1 MPGIALP
8 TGLTISST
16 GLLSGTDTNAA
27 DVGHTFSGSVDAS
40 NGIGND
46 AIETYS
52 ITVNPNPLL
61 NVAAPAS
68 VSLNENG
75 SLVFSSANGNAI
87 VITDGSAGTKVEQ
100 LSLAVTHGTLTL
112 PSTSGLSVTSGA
124 NGSPSITVK
133 GTLVRLNSALN
144 GLKFTPATGYSGS
157 AALTVTYEDLG
168 NNQTA
173 SATTAISVVV
183 PASQPTVKLLA
194 PLPLAVPGEP
204 VPLLILVSD
213 TNAAAQAVAF
223 NLTLSFGDGTTKNVT
238 AKSPL
243 LVNHIFTHPGTFRVT
258 VTATD
263 EFGHSSAPA
272 SVTIKVLLVTLEPF
286 PLKKNETALF
296 VGGTSGNDTVI
307 FAAAG
312 TNTIAVT
319 LDGVNEGVYST
330 TGPLIV
336 FGQGGKDVV
345 KESPGLKNT
354 VDLLESPTADN
365 LEADL
370 DDQAIQ
376 WAGVSAA
383 VNVLNS

>member
-1 MPGIALP
+1 
-8 TGLTISST
+8 
-16 GLLSGTDTNAA
+16 
-27 DVGHTFSGSVDAS
+27 
-40 NGIGND
+40 
-46 AIETYS
+46 
-52 ITVNPNPLL
+52 
-61 NVAAPAS
+61 
-68 VSLNENG
+68 
-75 SLVFSSANGNAI
+75 
-87 VITDGSAGTKVEQ
+87 
-100 LSLAVTHGTLTL
+100 
-112 PSTSGLSVTSGA
+112 
-124 NGSPSITVK
+124 
-133 GTLVRLNSALN
+133 
-144 GLKFTPATGYSGS
+144 
-157 AALTVTYEDLG
+157 LG

-173 SATTAISVVV
+173 SAATAISVVV
-183 PASQPTVKLLA
+183 PPSQPTVKLLA
-194 PLPLAVPGEP
+194 PLPLVVPGET

-223 NLTLSFGDGTTKNVT
+223 NLTLSFGDGTTRNVT

-243 LVNHIFTHPGTFRVT
+243 LVNHIFTHPGTFSVQ
-258 VTATD
+258 VKATD

-296 VGGTSGNDTVI
+296 VGGTSGNDTVL
-307 FAAAG
+307 FSAAG
-312 TNTIAVT
+312 PGAITVT
-319 LDGVNEGVYST
+319 LDGVNQGVYST

-354 VDLLESPTADN
+354 VDPLESPAADN